1 VGKAEISLAFIQVR
15 LPSAMA
21 GNLSANQQSDFL
33 AGVDLFKRLPE
44 SCLDLLVKDSR
55 VLDCAAG
62 HLFFRAGELGNSLF
76 VLEKGHVRTF
86 RSYGDKTLTIA
97 RIEPPAIFG
106 EMGCFGHGKY
116 YFSAEALHDSRV
128 RLISRDSIEGLLECA
143 PRAAHKFIDLIS
155 ERCEYVLRKIETIAR
170 KGLIL
175 RVATLLLEK
184 AEDGVV
190 VGMTHALLAEQL
202 GLHRESITVALG
214 QLQKAGMI
222 RIERKK
228 ISILQRDR
236 LQRAR

>member
-1 VGKAEISLAFIQVR
+1 
-15 LPSAMA
+15 MA
-21 GNLSANQQSDFL
+21 GNLSTYQQSDFL

-44 SCLDLLVKDSR
+44 SCLNLLVKDSR

-62 HLFFRAGELGNSLF
+62 HLFFQAGELGNSLF

-106 EMGCFGHGKY
+106 EMGCFGQGKY

-143 PRAAHKFIDLIS
+143 PRAAHKFIDLMS
-155 ERCEYVLRKIETIAR
+155 ERCEHILRKIETIAH

>member
-1 VGKAEISLAFIQVR
+1 
-15 LPSAMA
+15 MA
-21 GNLSANQQSDFL
+21 GNLCLHEQTDFL
-33 AGVDLFKRLPE
+33 VGIDLFKCLSL

-62 HLFFRAGELGNSLF
+62 HLFFQAGELGNSLF

-106 EMGCFGHGKY
+106 EMGCFGQGKY
-116 YFSAEALHDSRV
+116 YFSAEAIHDSRV
-128 RLISRDSIEGLLECA
+128 RLISRDSIAALLECA
-143 PRAAHKFIDLIS
+143 PRAAHKFIDLMN
-155 ERCEYVLRKIETIAR
+155 ERCEHLLRKMETIAR
-170 KGLIL
+170 KGLIP

-184 AEDGVV
+184 AEDGFV
-190 VGMTHALLAEQL
+190 VGMTHELLAEQL
-202 GLHRESITVALG
+202 GLHRESITVTLG

-222 RIERKK
+222 KIERKK

>member
-1 VGKAEISLAFIQVR
+1 
-15 LPSAMA
+15 MA
-21 GNLSANQQSDFL
+21 GNLPAYQQSNFL
-33 AGVDLFKRLPE
+33 AGVDPFKRLPE
-44 SCLDLLVKDSR
+44 SCLHLLVKDSR
-55 VLDCAAG
+55 ALDCAAG
-62 HLFFRAGELGNSLF
+62 HLFFQAGELGDSLF
-76 VLEKGHVRTF
+76 VLEKGRVRTF

-97 RIEPPAIFG
+97 RIEAPAIFG
-106 EMGCFGHGKY
+106 EMGCFGQGKY

-143 PRAAHKFIDLIS
+143 PRAAHKFIDLMS
-155 ERCEYVLRKIETIAR
+155 ERCEHILRKMETIAR
-170 KGLIL
+170 KGLIP

-184 AEDGVV
+184 AEDGFVI
-190 VGMTHALLAEQL
+190 GMTHALLAEQL
-202 GLHRESITVALG
+202 GFHRESITVALG

>member
-1 VGKAEISLAFIQVR
+1 
-15 LPSAMA
+15 MA
-21 GNLSANQQSDFL
+21 GNLSASQQSNFL
-33 AGVDLFKRLPE
+33 AGVDLFKHLPE

-62 HLFFRAGELGNSLF
+62 HLFFQAGGLGNSLF
-76 VLEKGHVRTF
+76 ILEEGHVRTF
-86 RSYGDKTLTIA
+86 RSCGDKTLTIA

-106 EMGCFGHGKY
+106 EMGCFGRGKH

-143 PRAAHKFIDLIS
+143 PHAAHKFIDLMS
-155 ERCEYVLRKIETIAR
+155 ERCEHILRKMETIAR
-170 KGLIL
+170 KGLIP

-202 GLHRESITVALG
+202 GLHRESITAALG

-236 LQRAR
+236 LERAR

>member
-1 VGKAEISLAFIQVR
+1 
-15 LPSAMA
+15 MA
-21 GNLSANQQSDFL
+21 GNLYVHELTDVL
-33 AGVDLFKRLPE
+33 VGLDLFKHLPE
-44 SCLDLLVKDSR
+44 SCLTLLVKDSR

-62 HLFFRAGELGNSLF
+62 HLFFQAGELGNSLF

-86 RSYGDKTLTIA
+86 RSYGDRTLTIA

-106 EMGCFGHGKY
+106 EMGCFGQGKHH
-116 YFSAEALHDSRV
+116 FSAEALHDSRV
-128 RLISRDSIEGLLECA
+128 RVISRDTIEGLLDCS
-143 PRAAHKFIDLIS
+143 PRAAYKFIDLMS
-155 ERCEYVLRKIETIAR
+155 ERCEHVLRKMESIAR
-170 KGLIL
+170 KGLIP

-190 VGMTHALLAEQL
+190 AGMTHELLAEQL
-202 GLHRESITVALG
+202 GLHRESITVTLG